1 MEKNRID
8 LNISTRFPNSTII
21 EYFTKNYQRLNTEF
35 FEFQFDWLNRA
46 YAAFKD
52 FDKYL
57 ILAYLFRKTFFSY
70 SELFKV
76 ISFDQFF
83 SNRKLEVEKLNIIEI
98 SKELQIS
105 KETTRRKIIQFEKE
119 GIIKKNKKII
129 TLNLNAFNI
138 QRPDTSIKSFSKL
151 LASMSEILYNNKETS
166 KKYEREY
173 YIKKIKNKF
182 TQVWGIFLDYQ
193 IKYVVTRSAL
203 LNNDIIMF
211 HIFGSLVY
219 NQNLF
224 MKKNGKSNHY
234 RDEWWIDIIHMGDKK
249 GISAMT
255 ISDLTGIPRPT
266 IIRKLKILVNG
277 KNVIKDKNNL
287 YSFRDGPLMKKFN
300 DIRMKN
306 VEALSNT
313 IASINN
319 IVIDN

>member
-1 MEKNRID
+1 MEISRINLNKPERVSNTIVID
-8 LNISTRFPNSTII
+8 L
-21 EYFTKNYQRLNTEF
+21 FTKNYQRLNTEF

-52 FDKYL
+52 FDKYM

-76 ISFDQFF
+76 VTFDQFF
-83 SNRKLEVEKLNIIEI
+83 SNKALEVEKFNIIQI
-98 SKELQIS
+98 SKELNLS
-105 KETTRRKIIQFEKE
+105 KETARRKVLEMENAGIIQ
-119 GIIKKNKKII
+119 KNKKII
-129 TLNLNAFNI
+129 WLNFDAFNI
-138 QRPDTSIKSFSKL
+138 QRPDDSIKSFSRL
-151 LASMSEILYNNKETS
+151 LASMSEILYQNKITK
-166 KKYEREY
+166 KKYEKQH

-193 IKYVVTRSAL
+193 IDYIVQRSNL

-224 MKKNGKSNHY
+224 MKKNGKSNHF
-234 RDEWWIDIIHMGDKK
+234 RDEWWNDIIHMGDKK

-266 IIRKLKILVNG
+266 VIRKLKALMNE

-300 DIRMKN
+300 EIRMQN
-306 VEALSNT
+306 VEKFSST
-313 IASINN
+313 IASFNN

>member
-83 SNRKLEVEKLNIIEI
+83 SNRKLEVEKFNIIEI

-105 KETTRRKIIQFEKE
+105 KETTRRKIIEFEKE

-138 QRPDTSIKSFSKL
+138 QRPDTSIISFSRL

-166 KKYEREY
+166 KKYEKEY

-277 KNVIKDKNNL
+277 KNIIKDKNNL

>member
-83 SNRKLEVEKLNIIEI
+83 SNRKLEVEKFNIIEI

-138 QRPDTSIKSFSKL
+138 QRPDTSIISFSRL

-166 KKYEREY
+166 KKYEKEY

>member
-83 SNRKLEVEKLNIIEI
+83 SNRKLEVEKFNIIEI

-138 QRPDTSIKSFSKL
+138 QRPDTSIISFSRL

-166 KKYEREY
+166 KKYEKEY

-277 KNVIKDKNNL
+277 KNIIKDKNNL